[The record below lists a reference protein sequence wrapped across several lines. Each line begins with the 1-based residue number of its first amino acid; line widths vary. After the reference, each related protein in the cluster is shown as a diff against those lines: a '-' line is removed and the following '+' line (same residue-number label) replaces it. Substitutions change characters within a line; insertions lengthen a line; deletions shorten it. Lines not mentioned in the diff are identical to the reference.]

1 MKKRLLV
8 ENDVD
13 QLDDFQKILLLNKK
27 KLNPDDVQ
35 FYGKG
40 GEDYDEIVSVTEKG
54 LNFEFD
60 DLQDFLQFFFPDY
73 YGSGSDGEYEAVN
86 FERMYD
92 RNYDFYSECQD
103 RAYDDWNE
111 GYTLGYLCDPAL
123 RKLKELVVILNPDM
137 SKNFVEGS
145 RGLQIDGE
153 SEMTSF
159 LDQFYSG
166 LGDDI
171 DEIVCRGKDEA
182 TSEGARD
189 MVKDAY
195 CDGLRPYGIENHGGN
210 YGGNYVCFRSY
221 FISWGNLVQLYI
233 DNGEFD
239 EPALDVIFDYLNKN
253 FTNHLPESYEVENH
267 VWDDNMFNK
276 YTCQKLEDLID
287 QYIESAEED
296 FRPEYME
303 VMRKIGTLGLFQA
316 KQLPN
321 SKYFMRV
328 ESVDPETLKIN
339 YKIGTDS
346 GLWNAEQGIDTIENV
361 VSMITQPGLFDPK
374 DHRINRYDLKR

>member
-35 FYGKG
+35 FYDKD

-123 RKLKELVVILNPDM
+123 RKLKELVDILNPGM
-137 SKNFVEGS
+137 SENFVEGS
-145 RGLQIDGE
+145 RGLQINGE

-189 MVKDAY
+189 MVKGAY

-221 FISWGNLVQLYI
+221 FISWGNYCISYI
-233 DNGEFD
+233 LGFFCN
-239 EPALDVIFDYLNKN
+239 PCIN
-253 FTNHLPESYEVENH
+253 
-267 VWDDNMFNK
+267 
-276 YTCQKLEDLID
+276 LI
-287 QYIESAEED
+287 S
-296 FRPEYME
+296 
-303 VMRKIGTLGLFQA
+303 
-316 KQLPN
+316 
-321 SKYFMRV
+321 
-328 ESVDPETLKIN
+328 IN
-339 YKIGTDS
+339 
-346 GLWNAEQGIDTIENV
+346 
-361 VSMITQPGLFDPK
+361 
-374 DHRINRYDLKR
+374 